1 MTGPKGIKTEGVG
14 LNPNILPVPTMPLTP
29 AQLPEAS
36 NTAIKPITDN
46 VPMDIDVEDPVAKA
60 VAAAKEQLRVAMEAQ
75 ARDQKHCE
83 FAKQY
88 WRLQRIESQKTRS
101 LDREAAMEACSAT
114 IMVVGAWITH
124 VSFYFLWLLFRLL
137 TLYFSYTIWSRP
149 C

>member
-36 NTAIKPITDN
+36 NAAIKPVIDN

-75 ARDQKHCE
+75 AWDQKCRE
-83 FAKQY
+83 FAERY
-88 WRLQRIESQKTRS
+88 WRLQKIESHKTRS
-101 LDREAAMEACSAT
+101 LDREAAMESCSAV
-114 IMVVGAWITH
+114 IMVVGAQITH
-124 VSFYFLWLLFRLL
+124 VSFYFMAFCFGSRLVFQL
-137 TLYFSYTIWSRP
+137 CNLEQV
-149 C
+149 